1 MRKKILGN
9 GDFIGGLPLKG
20 DTAIFYSVLYRMLT
34 LYQHN
39 GDG

>member
-20 DTAIFYSVLYRMLT
+20 DTAIFYSV
-34 LYQHN
+34 
-39 GDG
+39 GIFSKCPSF